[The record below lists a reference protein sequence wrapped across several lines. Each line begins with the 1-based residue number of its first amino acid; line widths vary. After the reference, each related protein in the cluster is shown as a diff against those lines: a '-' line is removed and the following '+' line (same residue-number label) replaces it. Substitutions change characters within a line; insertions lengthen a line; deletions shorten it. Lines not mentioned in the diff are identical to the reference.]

1 MMEIRLGTLATVL
14 LVGLVAAPGAFGK
27 DKAKGMEQSRTEYLA
42 RLQQTS
48 ATPATA
54 PGSLW
59 NPDGRL
65 ANLSSDYKAAHL
77 HDTITILIVQQTT
90 AQSTGDATAQRAYS
104 TSSAITAL
112 PGKLKTGGVNP
123 LLGANSAEAL
133 KGTGSAS
140 TTSKLQTS
148 LAGEVIAVLPNGN
161 LVVEAQREVYMN
173 HEHETAVVHGVV
185 RPGDISAANSV
196 PSTALSHLE
205 IELKGKGLIS
215 DATRRPNI
223 ITRLLQKVVGF

>member
-1 MMEIRLGTLATVL
+1 MRIRPGMLAAIL
-14 LVGLVAAPGAFGK
+14 LAGLVSAPGAFGK
-27 DKAKGMEQSRTEYLA
+27 DKTKNMEQSRAEYLS
-42 RLQQTS
+42 RLQQASVTFA
-48 ATPATA
+48 AT

-59 NPDGRL
+59 NPAGRM
-65 ANLSSDYKAAHL
+65 ANLTSDYKAAHL
-77 HDTITILIVQQTT
+77 HDTITILIVHQTT
-90 AQSTGDATAQRAYS
+90 AQSAGTSTAQRSYAI
-104 TSSAITAL
+104 SSAITAL
-112 PGKLKTGGVNP
+112 PGKLKVSGVDP

-133 KGTGSAS
+133 AGQGSGT
-140 TTSKLQTS
+140 TTSTLQTS

-196 PSTALSHLE
+196 PSTALSNLE

-223 ITRLLQKVVGF
+223 VTRMLQWVVGF

>member
-1 MMEIRLGTLATVL
+1 MRIRPGILAAIML
-14 LVGLVAAPGAFGK
+14 AGLVSAPGAFGK
-27 DKAKGMEQSRTEYLA
+27 DKTKNMEQSRAEYLS
-42 RLQQTS
+42 RLQQASVTFA
-48 ATPATA
+48 AT

-59 NPDGRL
+59 NPAGRM
-65 ANLSSDYKAAHL
+65 ANLTSDYKAAHL
-77 HDTITILIVQQTT
+77 HDTITILIVHQTT
-90 AQSTGDATAQRAYS
+90 AQSAGTSTAQRSYAI
-104 TSSAITAL
+104 SSAITAL
-112 PGKLKTGGVNP
+112 PGKLKVSGVDP

-133 KGTGSAS
+133 AGQGSGT
-140 TTSKLQTS
+140 TTSTLQTS

-196 PSTALSHLE
+196 PSTALSNLE

-223 ITRLLQKVVGF
+223 VTRMLQWVVGF

>member
-1 MMEIRLGTLATVL
+1 MMRIRLNVLTMMLLA
-14 LVGLVAAPGAFGK
+14 GLVSAPGAFGK
-27 DKAKGMEQSRTEYLA
+27 NKAKNMEQSRAEYLS
-42 RLQQTS
+42 RLQQSTVPF
-48 ATPATA
+48 ATT

-65 ANLSSDYKAAHL
+65 ANLTSDYKAAHL

-112 PGKLKTGGVNP
+112 PFKLSTGGVNP

-148 LAGEVIAVLPNGN
+148 LTGEVIAVLPNGN

-173 HEHETAVVHGVV
+173 REHETAVVHGVV
-185 RPGDISAANSV
+185 RPGDISTANSV
-196 PSTALSHLE
+196 PSTALSNLE
-205 IELKGKGLIS
+205 IELKGKGLVS

-223 ITRLLQKVVGF
+223 VTRLLQLVVGF

>member
-1 MMEIRLGTLATVL
+1 MTKIRCAVSLAVL
-14 LVGLVAAPGAFGK
+14 AGLLLPQCAFAK
-27 DKAKGMEQSRTEYLA
+27 DKTKNMEQSRSEYLA
-42 RLQQTS
+42 RLQQS
-48 ATPATA
+48 AIASSST

-59 NPDGRL
+59 NSDGRL
-65 ANLSSDYKAAHL
+65 ANLTSDYKAARL

-90 AQSTGDATAQRAYS
+90 AQSTGDSTAQRQYS

-112 PGKLKTGGVNP
+112 PGKLKVAGVDP
-123 LLGANSAEAL
+123 LLGANSAESL

-161 LVVEAQREVYMN
+161 LVVEAEREVYMN
-173 HEHETAVVHGVV
+173 REHETAIVHGVV

-205 IELKGKGLIS
+205 IELKGKGLVS

-223 ITRLLQKVVGF
+223 VTRLLQWVTGF